1 MNNII
6 NLLKEMGAEDAQYHN
21 DGNAEL
27 IRFSFNG
34 KKASICSWIGFDR
47 EAGIEVEVRSAGAT
61 MISISEQE
69 PATLDATGFEAL
81 EFTEIGKA

>member
-6 NLLKEMGAEDAQYHN
+6 NLLKEMGAEDAEYHN

-27 IRFSFNG
+27 IKFSFNG

-47 EAGIEVEVRSAGAT
+47 KAGIEVEVRSAGAT
-61 MISISEQE
+61 TISISEQE
-69 PATLDATGFEAL
+69 PATFDTAGFEAFK
-81 EFTEIGKA
+81 FTKVGK